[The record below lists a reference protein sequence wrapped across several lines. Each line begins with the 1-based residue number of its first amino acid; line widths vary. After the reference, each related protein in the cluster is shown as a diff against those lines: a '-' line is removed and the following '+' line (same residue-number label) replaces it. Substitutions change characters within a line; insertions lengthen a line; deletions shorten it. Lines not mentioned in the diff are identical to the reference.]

1 MASRSVTDSAGRVW
15 ACRQD
20 NNEHYTRPQELGRD
34 VSILCTTPTV
44 TVPLRLTVGWQWR
57 TMAEN
62 GLARIITDASPV
74 ARESSR

>member
-1 MASRSVTDSAGRVW
+1 MHSRNVTDATGRVW

-20 NNEHYTRPQELGRD
+20 NNEHYTVTQSAGRD

-44 TVPLRLTVGWQWR
+44 TVPLRLTVGWQWH

-62 GLARIITDASPV
+62 GLARIISEASSTKTV
-74 ARESSR
+74 RS